1 MNSQKGTWCFRKQK
15 NKRIGRTLGIPANPR
30 IGVRLKS
37 PLGDESRKY
46 KSMNQHLGLLG
57 IITKHEMKERVYL
70 WGPPSCEG
78 EDACFQNIM
87 DFLEIKVGT

>member
-1 MNSQKGTWCFRKQK
+1 
-15 NKRIGRTLGIPANPR
+15 
-30 IGVRLKS
+30 
-37 PLGDESRKY
+37 
-46 KSMNQHLGLLG
+46 MNQHLWLLG